1 MASGAGVQLR
11 RLLVFGAV
19 VGALSA
25 CATAPPASTG
35 APAPPPQAPPAP
47 GPSAA
52 RPAPAPAQP
61 PRPAPAA
68 PVEPLPESFES
79 DSFVV
84 VLAKGGDTAA
94 GLAQRFLGDPAKAWM
109 IEDYNGTATFTPGR
123 EVVIP
128 KRPWNLAGVEPRG
141 YQLVPILC
149 YHNLGPQTRGRL
161 VMSAS
166 AFEEQMRYLKREGY
180 HVITLKQFLEFTAL
194 RQQLPRK
201 TVVLTF
207 DDGWKSFKE
216 YAYPILKELGFP
228 ATLFIYTD
236 FIGARIALS
245 WAELKEL
252 AQEGFDI
259 QAHSKSHDDMRKKPS
274 ESEED
279 YNRRMQVELVQP
291 PSVLQQRVGTPAKI
305 LAYPYG
311 SHDEGLVKRVKE
323 AGYIAALDVRRQG
336 NPSFTPILT
345 IHRAQVYSEMSLDDF
360 IRNLTVF
367 SEEAIR

>member
-1 MASGAGVQLR
+1 MRG
-11 RLLVFGAV
+11 V
-19 VGALSA
+19 VGLKRVFALGVAVGVLSA
-25 CATAPPASTG
+25 CAAAPPASTG
-35 APAPPPQAPPAP
+35 APAPPPQAAPASP
-47 GPSAA
+47 AVAS
-52 RPAPAPAQP
+52 RPAPAPA
-61 PRPAPAA
+61 PAA
-68 PVEPLPESFES
+68 RPLPASPVEPLPEAFES
-79 DSFVV
+79 DDFVV
-84 VLAKGGDTAA
+84 VLAKAGDTTES
-94 GLAQRFLGDPAKAWM
+94 LARRYLGDGAKAWL
-109 IEDYNGTATFTPGR
+109 IEDYNGTAAFTQGR

-128 KRPWNLAGVEPRG
+128 KRPWNPSGVESRG
-141 YQLVPILC
+141 FQLVPILC

-161 VMSAS
+161 LMSAS

-180 HVITLKQFLEFTAL
+180 HVITLKQFLEFASL

-207 DDGWKSFKE
+207 DDGWRSFKE
-216 YAYPILKELGFP
+216 YAYPILKELGYP

-259 QAHSKSHDDMRKKPS
+259 QAHSKTHEDMRRKPT

-279 YNRRMQVELVQP
+279 YSRRMQVELVQP
-291 PSVLQQRVGTPAKI
+291 LAVFQQRVGTVPKI

-311 SHDEGLVKRVKE
+311 SHDEGVVKRTRE

-336 NPSFTPILT
+336 NPSFTPPLT
-345 IHRAQVYSEMSLDDF
+345 IHRAQIYSEMSLDDF
-360 IRNLTVF
+360 IRNLSVF
-367 SEEAIR
+367 SEETIR

>member
-1 MASGAGVQLR
+1 MAVWQTG
-11 RLLVFGAV
+11 RLLTLGVAV
-19 VGALSA
+19 GVLSA
-25 CATAPPASTG
+25 CAAAPPPSPDGASAPPPASVQSRPAGTTRPAAPPA
-35 APAPPPQAPPAP
+35 AV
-47 GPSAA
+47 
-52 RPAPAPAQP
+52 RP
-61 PRPAPAA
+61 A
-68 PVEPLPESFES
+68 PVEPLPEFFES
-79 DSFVV
+79 EDFVV
-84 VLAKGGDTAA
+84 VLAKSGDTTES
-94 GLAQRFLGDPAKAWM
+94 LARRYLGDPAKAWL
-109 IEDYNGTATFTPGR
+109 IEDYNQTATFTLGR

-128 KRPWNLAGVEPRG
+128 KRPWNPSGVESRG

-149 YHNLGPQTRGRL
+149 YHNIGVQTKGRL
-161 VMSAS
+161 LMAAS

-180 HVITLKQFLEFTAL
+180 HVITLKQFLEYTAL

-216 YAYPILKELGFP
+216 FAYPLLKELGFP

-245 WAELKEL
+245 WPELKDL

-259 QAHSKSHDDMRKKPS
+259 EAHSKTHEDMRKKPS

-279 YNRRMQVELVQP
+279 YNKRMQAELVTP
-291 PSVLQQRVGTPAKI
+291 LATFQQRIGQSPKI
-305 LAYPYG
+305 IAYPYG
-311 SHDEGLVKRVKE
+311 SHDDGVVKRTRD

-336 NPSFTPILT
+336 NPSFTPVLT
-345 IHRAQVYSEMSLDDF
+345 IHRAQIYSEMTLDDF
-360 IRNLTVF
+360 VRNLTTF

>member
-1 MASGAGVQLR
+1 
-11 RLLVFGAV
+11 LLVFGTV

-25 CATAPPASTG
+25 CAAAPPASTG
-35 APAPPPQAPPAP
+35 ASAPPPQPPATP
-47 GPSAA
+47 GPSVA
-52 RPAPAPAQP
+52 RPAPAPAPP
-61 PRPAPAA
+61 PRPAPA

-84 VLAKGGDTAA
+84 VLAKAGDTAA

-161 VMSAS
+161 LMAAS
-166 AFEEQMRYLKREGY
+166 AFEEQMRYLKREDY
-180 HVITLKQFLEFTAL
+180 HVITLKQFLEFAAL

-216 YAYPILKELGFP
+216 YAYPILKELGYP

-279 YNRRMQVELVQP
+279 YNRRMQAELVQP
-291 PSVLQQRVGTPAKI
+291 LSVLQQRVGTPAKI

-311 SHDEGLVKRVKE
+311 SHDEGVVKRVKQ
-323 AGYIAALDVRRQG
+323 AGYIAGLDVRRQG
-336 NPSFTPILT
+336 NPSFTPVLT
-345 IHRAQVYSEMSLDDF
+345 IHRAQVYSEMTLDDF

>member
-1 MASGAGVQLR
+1 MAVVKLG
-11 RLLVFGAV
+11 RLLVLGVAV
-19 VGALSA
+19 GVLSA
-25 CATAPPASTG
+25 CAAAPPASTG
-35 APAPPPQAPPAP
+35 AAPPPQAAPP
-47 GPSAA
+47 GPAA
-52 RPAPAPAQP
+52 TRPAATPAAG
-61 PRPAPAA
+61 RPAAA
-68 PVEPLPESFES
+68 PRVEPLPESFES
-79 DSFVV
+79 EDFVI
-84 VLAKGGDTAA
+84 VLAKGGDTAES
-94 GLAQRFLGDPAKAWM
+94 LALRYLGDPAKAWM
-109 IEDYNGTATFTPGR
+109 IEDYNQAATFTPGR

-128 KRPWNLAGVEPRG
+128 KRPWNPSGVEARG

-149 YHNLGPQTRGRL
+149 YHNMGVQTRGRL
-161 VMSAS
+161 LMSAS

-180 HVITLKQFLEFTAL
+180 HVITLKEFLGFAAL

-216 YAYPILKELGFP
+216 FAYPILKELGFP

-236 FIGARIALS
+236 FVGARIALS
-245 WAELKEL
+245 WPELKEL

-259 QAHSKSHDDMRKKPS
+259 EAHSKTHEDMRKKPT
-274 ESEED
+274 ESDED
-279 YNRRMQVELVQP
+279 YARRIHVELVGP
-291 PSVLQQRVGTPAKI
+291 LAIFQQRVGQLPRI

-311 SHDEGLVKRVKE
+311 SHDDDVVKRTRD

-345 IHRAQVYSEMSLDDF
+345 IHRAQIYSEMSLDDF
-360 IRNLTVF
+360 ARNLTTF